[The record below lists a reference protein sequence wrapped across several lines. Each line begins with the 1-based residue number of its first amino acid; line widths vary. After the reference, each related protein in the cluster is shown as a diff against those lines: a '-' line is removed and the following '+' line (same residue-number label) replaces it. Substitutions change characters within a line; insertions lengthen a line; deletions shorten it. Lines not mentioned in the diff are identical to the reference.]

1 MRLTRVST
9 SIKLYGI
16 IKKSLYKSL
25 LMENVRLLHV
35 DHGNEYAL
43 FKNTLSNFQ
52 HFLSYTSNNTPLPPL
67 YNVPTEG
74 FSS

>member
-1 MRLTRVST
+1 MNSV
-9 SIKLYGI
+9 G
-16 IKKSLYKSL
+16 
-25 LMENVRLLHV
+25 LLHV
-35 DHGNEYAL
+35 KHGNEYTL

-52 HFLSYTSNNTPLPPL
+52 HFLSYTFSNTPLPPL

>member
-1 MRLTRVST
+1 MTKVLYHQL
-9 SIKLYGI
+9 SIEKIYA
-16 IKKSLYKSL
+16 IKYLILSMNS
-25 LMENVRLLHV
+25 VGLLHV
-35 DHGNEYAL
+35 NHWNEYVL

-52 HFLSYTSNNTPLPPL
+52 HFLSYTFSNTPLPPL